1 MRKNI
6 AVLAALGTV
15 GLLLSGCGVGGVTN
29 TPNSPA
35 AAATT
40 PAATTP
46 AATTPAATTPAATT
60 PAAAK
65 VGDSITLKGNTPGSE
80 VTVVVT
86 KVVDPTSSTDGFST
100 PAAGSRYVAVQFQI
114 NNTGTAAYSDAPSN
128 GAKVADSS
136 GQQFSSTYTSAVSA
150 GPTLPGTVKLTPGGK
165 ALGYIV
171 FEVPTASKVS
181 MVQFGTDSG
190 FGGTGEWQ
198 VG

>member
-1 MRKNI
+1 MRKNT
-6 AVLAALGTV
+6 AVLAALAAA

-35 AAATT
+35 PAAALAT

-46 AATTPAATTPAATT
+46 AATTPAP
-60 PAAAK
+60 AK

-86 KVVDPTSSTDGFST
+86 KVVDPTTSTDQFST
-100 PAAGSRYVAVQFQI
+100 PAAGSRYVAIQFQI
-114 NNTGTAAYSDAPSN
+114 NNTGTAAYSDSPSN
-128 GAKVADSS
+128 GAKVADSL
-136 GQQFSSTYTSAVSA
+136 GQQFDSSDASAVAA
-150 GPTLPGTVKLTPGGK
+150 GPMLPSSVKLMPGDK

-181 MVQFGTDSG
+181 MVPFGTDSG

>member
-1 MRKNI
+1 MRKNFAI
-6 AVLAALGTV
+6 LAGLGAA

-35 AAATT
+35 PAANPATTT

-46 AATTPAATTPAATT
+46 AP
-60 PAAAK
+60 AK
-65 VGDSITLKGNTPGSE
+65 VGDAITLKGNTPGSA
-80 VTVVVT
+80 VTVTVT
-86 KVVDPTSSTDGFST
+86 KVVDPTTSTDGFST

-128 GAKVADSS
+128 GAKVADPA
-136 GQQFSSTYTSAVSA
+136 GQQFGSAFTSAVAA
-150 GPTLPGTVKLTPGGK
+150 GPTLPAFVKLTPGGK
-165 ALGYIV
+165 ALGYVV
-171 FEVPTASKVS
+171 FDVPTSSKVS
-181 MVQFGTDSG
+181 LVQFGTDSG

>member
-1 MRKNI
+1 MRKNF
-6 AVLAALGTV
+6 AVLAGLGAA

-35 AAATT
+35 PAAASAAA

-46 AATTPAATTPAATT
+46 AATTPAP
-60 PAAAK
+60 AK

-86 KVVDPTSSTDGFST
+86 KVVDPTTSTNQFIT

-114 NNTGTAAYSDAPSN
+114 NNTGTAAYSDSPSN

-136 GQQFSSTYTSAVSA
+136 GQQFDSTYTSAVSA
-150 GPTLPGTVKLTPGGK
+150 GPTLPSSVKLTPGGK

-171 FEVPTASKVS
+171 FEVPTTSKVS
-181 MVQFGTDSG
+181 LIQFGTDSG

>member
-35 AAATT
+35 

-46 AATTPAATTPAATT
+46 AATTPAATTPA
-60 PAAAK
+60 PAK

-86 KVVDPTSSTDGFST
+86 KVVDPTSSTNGFST

-181 MVQFGTDSG
+181 MVQFGTNSG